1 MLLILSNSVDGTT
14 DAIVQEL
21 GPDLVF
27 RFNVDQWAAY
37 SVSVGAESF
46 TLEDPSGRKVTE
58 EDIRSVYVR
67 KPNFPEDSIY
77 TVGGNLEHYSR
88 EQVLYLLNEVY
99 NLFAHR
105 GMVSL
110 VEKRAESRFGK
121 VMQMRLAEKFFDVP
135 PWEIYWGKR
144 KVEEPD
150 DCHQWVVKS
159 LKATFTADHKFLYTR
174 PVDRQSLDSR
184 YPWFTQQRVESTHDV
199 TIAFVA
205 GQCFAYELCRASFDG
220 DDWRYD
226 INRRELPWEAI
237 TLESDMEERVRHFMR
252 AADLRFGR
260 LDFLR
265 SPRGWHFLEVNAN
278 GQWLWLDLDQQ
289 DGLFAAV
296 IDHLRNDLSRHDS
309 AGSMCLA
316 TRVDNTGEA

>member
-21 GPDLVF
+21 GPALVF
-27 RFNVDQWAAY
+27 RFNVDQWADY
-37 SVSVGAESF
+37 TVSVGPESF
-46 TLEDPSGRKVTE
+46 TLEDPTGRIVTE
-58 EDIRSVYVR
+58 GEIRSVYVR
-67 KPNFPEDSIY
+67 KPSFAEDSVY

-88 EQVLYLLNEVY
+88 EQVLYLLNEIY
-99 NLFAHR
+99 NLFAQR

-135 PWEIYWGKR
+135 PWEIHWGKS
-144 KVEEPD
+144 KVEASAD
-150 DCHQWVVKS
+150 GHQWVVKN
-159 LKATFTADHKFLYTR
+159 LKATFTADHKFLFTR
-174 PVDRQSLDSR
+174 PVDRRLLDTR
-184 YPWFTQQRVESTHDV
+184 YPWFTQQRVEATHDV
-199 TIAFVA
+199 TIAFIA
-205 GQCFAYELCRASFDG
+205 GRCFAYELSRDSFDG
-220 DDWRYD
+220 DDWRND

-237 TLESDMEERVRHFMR
+237 TLDSEMEEQIRQFMR

-289 DGLFAAV
+289 NGLFAAV
-296 IDHLRNDLSRHDS
+296 VAQLRSDLS
-309 AGSMCLA
+309 GS
-316 TRVDNTGEA
+316 RR